1 MEKSPKRGRCHS
13 EVMNELLG
21 FGKSLQYSDGRYR
34 RADLQKALFKRQNI
48 DHCHILNRLQK
59 ENCKNNSTQ
68 L

>member
-1 MEKSPKRGRCHS
+1 
-13 EVMNELLG
+13 MNELLG